1 MERYDKPGRIGG
13 YRSSFVAGRL
23 SSKDGAVQKVSFF
36 VSRHKIVR
44 SLIAHYCNMTSNRK
58 KDSSA
63 SVTPSVLVGRPPA
76 KYTVE
81 DVVKLVRVSFLAASA
96 KIDMVE

>member
-1 MERYDKPGRIGG
+1 
-13 YRSSFVAGRL
+13 
-23 SSKDGAVQKVSFF
+23 
-36 VSRHKIVR
+36 
-44 SLIAHYCNMTSNRK
+44 MTSNRK

-76 KYTVE
+76 KYTVK

>member
-1 MERYDKPGRIGG
+1 
-13 YRSSFVAGRL
+13 
-23 SSKDGAVQKVSFF
+23 
-36 VSRHKIVR
+36 
-44 SLIAHYCNMTSNRK
+44 MTSNRK

-76 KYTVE
+76 KYTME